1 LALCGK
7 KRRADNVMVQGA
19 VDAVLTYQELDQMF
33 HHKNIDPENFP
44 WENGTVPKEIWAGS
58 ILYPA
63 VF

>member
-1 LALCGK
+1 
-7 KRRADNVMVQGA
+7 MVQGA